1 MARGFFRN
9 LCWLALL
16 LLSPDRFR
24 QMAIADDEAHF
35 TDAAR
40 RAAPGYTPSPEYAR
54 DMEET
59 YRKKTEALR
68 QGIGM
73 SLLLILAAL
82 GLAWLTVS
90 LLHRRLGFTF
100 GSETTQWLQ
109 LASLLLVV
117 WATLSELGWEI
128 QSWSGTTMPE
138 RLNRFW
144 FRGLYFL
151 GTYIFALTFFKT

>member
-9 LCWLALL
+9 LYWLALL
-16 LLSPDRFR
+16 FLSPERFR
-24 QMAIADDEAHF
+24 QMAIADDGTRF
-35 TDAAR
+35 TGAASR
-40 RAAPGYTPSPEYAR
+40 VSPGYTPSSEYAR

-59 YRKKTEALR
+59 YKKRTAALR

-73 SLLLILAAL
+73 PLLLIVVAL

-90 LLHRRLGFTF
+90 LLRRGLGFTF
-100 GSETTQWLQ
+100 GSKTTQWLQ

-151 GTYIFALTFFKT
+151 GTYIFALTFFTT

>member
-1 MARGFFRN
+1 MAGFFRN

-24 QMAIADDEAHF
+24 QIAIADDTTRLTA
-35 TDAAR
+35 AAR
-40 RAAPGYTPSPEYAR
+40 KVDPGYTPSSEYAR

-59 YRKKTEALR
+59 YRKRTEALR
-68 QGIGM
+68 QGMGM
-73 SLLLILAAL
+73 SLLLIIVAL
-82 GLAWLTVS
+82 GLAWLTVV
-90 LLHRRLGFTF
+90 LLRRGLGFTF

-151 GTYIFALTFFKT
+151 GTYIFALTFFTN